1 MAARVKTF
9 AHNRLVVI
17 YPTANPAKIQSL
29 ADLARPGVKVDLAAK
44 TVPVGQ
50 YALTFLDAAAA
61 DPSYGASYKTN
72 VLKNVVSYETD
83 VKSVLSKVALGEADA
98 GIVYTT
104 DAATETGKVGTV
116 AIPDTLN
123 TIALYPIGVVKAS
136 KQSATAQVSS
146 TTFSRLTGRRRLPN
160 TALSPGVMASNIARQ
175 ARKSLPAIQRL
186 MKQKSPTVYIE
197 DTSPAGPGELL
208 TRRRYAGAG
217 LKGFVGRLALV
228 LASLPLLI
236 FFILP
241 LLALVL
247 RVPLSDPLAALS
259 DPAVGQAIQLS
270 LATTLVTLALTLV
283 GGTPLALLLAR
294 RRFPGPRCAGDAD
307 RSAGGAAT
315 CRRWH
320 RPAGGVWPFRT
331 AGRRA

>member
-1 MAARVKTF
+1 MHQTTRTSRLRQTAIVRTLLYVGVLPLLLALAACGGSTSTGTSTPARVKLTVFAAASLQGAFTDIGKAYSVAHPNVTVTFNFAGSDALATQITQGAPADVFASANATQMNVVVTGGEVAGSAVKTF

-17 YPTANPAKIQSL
+17 YPTANPAHIQSL

-136 KQSATAQVSS
+136 KQSATAQDFLHYVV
-146 TTFSRLTGRRRLPN
+146 TT
-160 TALSPGVMASNIARQ
+160 
-175 ARKSLPAIQRL
+175 
-186 MKQKSPTVYIE
+186 
-197 DTSPAGPGELL
+197 D
-208 TRRRYAGAG
+208 
-217 LKGFVGRLALV
+217 
-228 LASLPLLI
+228 
-236 FFILP
+236 
-241 LLALVL
+241 
-247 RVPLSDPLAALS
+247 
-259 DPAVGQAIQLS
+259 GQA
-270 LATTLVTLALTLV
+270 TLAKY
-283 GGTPLALLLAR
+283 G
-294 RRFPGPRCAGDAD
+294 FI
-307 RSAGGAAT
+307 AGGDGKQYS
-315 CRRWH
+315 
-320 RPAGGVWPFRT
+320 PPSS
-331 AGRRA
+331 